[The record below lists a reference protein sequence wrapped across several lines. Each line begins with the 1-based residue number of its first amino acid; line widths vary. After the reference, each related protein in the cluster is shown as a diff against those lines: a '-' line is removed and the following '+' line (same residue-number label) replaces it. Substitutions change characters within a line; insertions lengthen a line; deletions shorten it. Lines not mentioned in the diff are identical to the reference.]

1 MTSEIQE
8 LSDARKKIKAAYR
21 AVYAIGF
28 LNVFVSILIFL
39 LGSRLPDYLLVA
51 TISLIAGVLYLALGF
66 FVQRKSKIA
75 LGIAIGLMV
84 LNVMG
89 NIPVIMQTGNI
100 FILTIPMIFF
110 SQTIGGF
117 NAIQVLNSKLAD

>member
-8 LSDARKKIKAAYR
+8 LSDARKKLKAAYR

-28 LNVFVSILIFL
+28 LNVFASIIIFL
-39 LGSRLPDYLLVA
+39 FGSRLPDYLLVA
-51 TISLIAGVLYLALGF
+51 IISLIAGVLYLVLGF

-75 LGIAIGLMV
+75 LGIAIGFMV
-84 LNVMG
+84 LNVLG
-89 NIPVIMQTGNI
+89 NIPIMIQTGNI
-100 FILTIPMIFF
+100 LMLTIPMIFF

-117 NAIQVLNSKLAD
+117 NAIQALKSKITD

>member
-8 LSDARKKIKAAYR
+8 LSDARKKLTAAYR

-75 LGIAIGLMV
+75 LGIAIGFMV
-84 LNVMG
+84 LNVIG

-110 SQTIGGF
+110 SQTVGGF